1 MLKRNFRAIISALV
15 LCTDLLALLA
25 AGISAYALRQLLP
38 SVSPL
43 SLAELLRVVGL
54 LACILLLVALVFG
67 LYRSSIC
74 TSPEHQLYLAWRVY
88 GFSILLS
95 LSLFYLFGV
104 QNIPRRF
111 VILFFAVLPAWFA
124 LGRMLLSRLI
134 ITLQRK
140 GYSIFQAIIYGYE
153 DGWDEVLNRFQNFPE
168 LGYVIKG
175 IVVQESRVE
184 RKQPF
189 IWNGCEIPVYPR
201 FKLPWLVEQEKV
213 DTILIPSPRIITN
226 GSAALLPFSK
236 RSNIKLRVVSPES
249 DRLLKS
255 VHVHDLA
262 GVPLYIPSRRRFE
275 LFRMFTKRIIDLLGA
290 TLLILIL
297 SPIML
302 FTAIA
307 ILLESGR
314 PILFVQKRSASK
326 NGKAFDFYKFRSMQH
341 NADALKDQ
349 LYLQNEADGALFK
362 LRKDPRLTAV
372 GRFIR
377 RYSIDELPQ
386 LFNVLKG
393 DMSLVGPR
401 PLPVK
406 DFEKL
411 DESPEFWE
419 VVAIR
424 ERVKPGITGLW
435 QISGRSTLG
444 FQEMLL
450 LDCYYVENQS
460 IFFDIAIMIE
470 TVLVVLTGKGAY

>member
-1 MLKRNFRAIISALV
+1 MLKRNFRAIISALA
-15 LCTDLLALLA
+15 LCTDLFALLA

-43 SLAELLRVVGL
+43 SLAECARVVGL
-54 LACILLLVALVFG
+54 LACIVLLVALVFG
-67 LYRSSIC
+67 LYRSSIR
-74 TSPEHQLYLAWRVY
+74 TNPEHQLALAWRVY

-95 LSLFYLFGV
+95 LSLFYLLGV

-111 VILFFAVLPAWFA
+111 VILFFAILPAWFS
-124 LGRMLLSRLI
+124 LGRVLLSKVMI
-134 ITLQRK
+134 ALQRK
-140 GYSIFQAIIYGYE
+140 GYSVFQAIIYGYE

-168 LGYVIKG
+168 LGYVLKG
-175 IVVQESRVE
+175 IVIQESRVE

-189 IWNGCEIPVYPR
+189 IWNGCEIPIYPSI
-201 FKLPWLVEQEKV
+201 KLPWLVEQEKI
-213 DTILIPSPRIITN
+213 DTILIPSPQIITN
-226 GSAALLPFSK
+226 GSAALLQFSQ
-236 RSNIKLRVVSPES
+236 RGNIKLRVVSHAS

-262 GVPLYIPSRRRFE
+262 GVPLHIPSRRRLE
-275 LFRMFTKRIIDLLGA
+275 LFRKFTKRIIDLFGA
-290 TLLILIL
+290 TLLLLIL

-302 FTAIA
+302 CTAIA

-314 PILFVQKRSASK
+314 PVLFIQKRSASK
-326 NGKAFDFYKFRSMQH
+326 NGRKFDFYKFRSMQP
-341 NADALKDQ
+341 NADELKDQ
-349 LYLQNEADGALFK
+349 LYSQNEADGALFK
-362 LRKDPRLTAV
+362 LQNDPRITTV

-411 DESPEFWE
+411 DESPEFCE

-470 TVLVVLTGKGAY
+470 TAFVVLSGKGSY